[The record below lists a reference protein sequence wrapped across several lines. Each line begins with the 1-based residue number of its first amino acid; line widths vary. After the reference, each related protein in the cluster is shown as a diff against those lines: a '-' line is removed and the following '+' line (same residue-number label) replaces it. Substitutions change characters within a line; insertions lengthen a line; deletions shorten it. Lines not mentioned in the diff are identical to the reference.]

1 MFQSLSYIIVL
12 AALYLYFTKEKAVDI
27 NSKIRDVL
35 DDEYDYIV
43 VGAGSAGA
51 VVASRLSEDP
61 NTKVLL
67 LEAGEASNPLT
78 KPPLGAQFAQRTS
91 MDWEY
96 KTVPQKHCCKGL
108 ENSRSKWATGK
119 LLGGC
124 SAHNYMQYT
133 RGSKYDYDMWAEL
146 GNTGWSYKDVLP
158 YFKKSETQLDPKLSK
173 SKYHGTSGPLQVS
186 TVDEVECIK
195 YVYDAAVEAGFKT
208 TEDYNG
214 EDQMGWNA
222 AQVTV
227 DANGERSSTAAAFL
241 EPNMDRKNLHV
252 ATQAHVTK
260 VLLEGKKA
268 VGVAY
273 IRGLVKKSVNARKEV
288 IISGG
293 AVGSAHILLLSGI
306 GPKKHLEKIG
316 IPVVADLPVGEN
328 MEEHPT
334 SDMLTFFTKVD
345 AITEN
350 RALSLLETLK
360 YNLFGTG
367 VWKNPLPNMMYF
379 MRSPYQ
385 PDDHKFPYIQF
396 HVLSAIW
403 GSDKGTDYIKGN
415 MGYTDEVWNTI
426 YPDEELDGKTGISVL
441 VTLLHPATNGTVRLQ
456 SMDPFDH
463 PLIEPNYL
471 KNSVDVKHL
480 TAGIKVWTEKLAKT
494 NVFKRG
500 GFELK
505 RNHHPLCKAHRFGT
519 DAYWDCFIR
528 ANLWTTFHPSS
539 TCRMGPATD
548 KNSVVDPQLRVKG
561 IENLRVADAS
571 IMPHVV
577 SGNTNAPSIMIGEKA
592 ADLIIQS

>member
-1 MFQSLSYIIVL
+1 MFQSLSCIIVL
-12 AALYLYFTKEKAVDI
+12 VAVYLYFIKENVVDI
-27 NSKIRDVL
+27 NSKIQDVL
-35 DDEYDYIV
+35 DEEYDYIV

-67 LEAGEASNPLT
+67 LEAGEASNSLT
-78 KPPLGAQFAQRTS
+78 KAPLGTKLVQRTS

-108 ENSRSKWATGK
+108 ENSQSKWTRGK

-186 TVDEVECIK
+186 VVDEVECIK
-195 YVYDAAVEAGFKT
+195 YVNDAAVEAELKT

-214 EDQMGWNA
+214 EDQLGWNL

-227 DANGERSSTAAAFL
+227 DAKGERSSTATAFL

-273 IRGLVKKSVNARKEV
+273 VRDLVKKNVKARKDV
-288 IISGG
+288 ILSGG
-293 AVGSAHILLLSGI
+293 AIGSAHILLLSGI
-306 GPKKHLEKIG
+306 GPKKHLEEIG

-328 MEEHPT
+328 MEDHPT
-334 SDMLTFFTKVD
+334 ADLLTYFTKVD

-350 RALSLLETLK
+350 QAFSFLETWK
-360 YNLFGTG
+360 YKLFGTG
-367 VWKNPLPNMMYF
+367 VWKNPLANLMYF
-379 MRSPYQ
+379 MKSPYQ
-385 PDDHKFPYIQF
+385 PDDHKFPYIQI
-396 HVLSAIW
+396 HVFSTLY
-403 GSDKGTDYIKGN
+403 GHEKGTDYVKGN
-415 MGYTDEVWNTI
+415 IGYTNEVWNAI
-426 YPDEELDGKTGISVL
+426 FPDEQMDGKTGVSTI
-441 VTLLHPATNGTVRLQ
+441 VTLLHPATNGTIRLQ
-456 SMDPFDH
+456 STDPFDH

-471 KNSVDVKHL
+471 ENAVDVKHL
-480 TAGIKVWTEKLAKT
+480 MAGLKVWTEKLAKT
-494 NVFKRG
+494 NAFTKG
-500 GFELK
+500 GFELNT
-505 RNHHPLCKAHRFGT
+505 NHHPLCKAHRFGT

-528 ANLWTTFHPSS
+528 ANLWTLNHPTS

-571 IMPHVV
+571 IMPHVM

-592 ADLIIQS
+592 ADLIRQS

>member
-12 AALYLYFTKEKAVDI
+12 VAVYLYFTKEKAVDI

-78 KPPLGAQFAQRTS
+78 KPPMGTKFAQRTS

-108 ENSRSKWATGK
+108 KNSQRSWATGK

-158 YFKKSETQLDPKLSK
+158 YFKKSEAQLDPKLSK
-173 SKYHGTSGPLQVS
+173 SS
-186 TVDEVECIK
+186 
-195 YVYDAAVEAGFKT
+195 
-208 TEDYNG
+208 
-214 EDQMGWNA
+214 WNA

-227 DANGERSSTAAAFL
+227 DANGERSSTATAFL

-260 VLLEGKKA
+260 VIFELVEIKLKVLLEGKKA

-273 IRGLVKKSVNARKEV
+273 VRGLVKKNVKARKEV

-306 GPKKHLEKIG
+306 GPKKHLKEIG

-396 HVLSAIW
+396 HVLSVIW

-441 VTLLHPATNGTVRLQ
+441 VTLLHPATNGTIRLQ
-456 SMDPFDH
+456 STDPFDH

-528 ANLWTTFHPSS
+528 ANMWTTFHPSS

-592 ADLIIQS
+592 ADLIRQS

>member
-12 AALYLYFTKEKAVDI
+12 AAVYLYFTKEKAVDI

-78 KPPLGAQFAQRTS
+78 KPPLGTKFTQRTS

-108 ENSRSKWATGK
+108 ENSQSRWATGK

-186 TVDEVECIK
+186 VVDEVECIK

-222 AQVTV
+222 AQVTI
-227 DANGERSSTAAAFL
+227 DANGERSSTATAFL
-241 EPNMDRKNLHV
+241 EPYMDRKNLHV

-273 IRGLVKKSVNARKEV
+273 IRGLVKKNVKARKEV

-306 GPKKHLEKIG
+306 GPKKHLEEIG

-328 MEEHPT
+328 MEEHSS

-350 RALSLLETLK
+350 QALSLLETLK
-360 YNLFGTG
+360 YKLFGTG
-367 VWKNPLPNMMYF
+367 VWKNPMADMMYF

-396 HVLSAIW
+396 HVLSVIW

-426 YPDEELDGKTGISVL
+426 YPDEELNGKTGISVL
-441 VTLLHPATNGTVRLQ
+441 VTLLHQATNGTIRLQ
-456 SMDPFDH
+456 STDPFDH

-480 TAGIKVWTEKLAKT
+480 TAGIRVWTEKLAKT

-528 ANLWTTFHPSS
+528 ANMWTTFHPSS

-592 ADLIIQS
+592 ADLIRQS